1 MSVNLQTSLLKLIVV
16 QGRCKCSQY
25 KIWTADCGLRT
36 TDYGLRTGYEIWT
49 RYKTRTGKYGLGIK
63 HGLGIKRELQT
74 GFKYGLQTTLVVRC

>member
-25 KIWTADCGLRT
+25 KIWTA
-36 TDYGLRTGYEIWT
+36 DYGLRTGYEIWT